1 MHNDCHHPARA
12 RDVPC
17 QKRPIACS
25 ACMALL
31 PRLAHQRTAAT
42 FEVQF
47 LVLHCTGQRAVRH
60 RCDEFIWRSVMMRSN
75 VMHNE
80 FWTHENN
87 ITIRDK
93 KIRIPAWGVE
103 LTQFAFVNTKSN
115 HRLPRSV
122 HQFLELREGIRI
134 CFASSEWLVLGQ
146 PANRTK

>member
-1 MHNDCHHPARA
+1 
-12 RDVPC
+12 
-17 QKRPIACS
+17 
-25 ACMALL
+25 
-31 PRLAHQRTAAT
+31 
-42 FEVQF
+42 
-47 LVLHCTGQRAVRH
+47 
-60 RCDEFIWRSVMMRSN
+60 MMRSN

-146 PANRTK
+146 PANRTKRLSVFCAEVIALCQIIEVRHGSFFKG